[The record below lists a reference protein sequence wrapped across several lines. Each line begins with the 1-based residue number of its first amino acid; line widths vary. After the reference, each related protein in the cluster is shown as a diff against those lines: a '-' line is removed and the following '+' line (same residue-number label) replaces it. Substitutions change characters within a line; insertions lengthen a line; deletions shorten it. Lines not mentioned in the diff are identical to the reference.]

1 MVDINL
7 FEDDEEQLGKNE
19 KTGEPSGKKEGGLSG
34 DSLKEDDFSFDE
46 DPVEA
51 SLDDPDD
58 PLGEPGSR
66 PKFEDENASRPKSA
80 RGVGKSKKVSPL
92 LSGVGVLAASAIIFM
107 QFVLPLLKTKK
118 TPKVQP
124 VTMNRMVKRDT
135 TTGISPNATGIG
147 TVPTAARSIGATFS
161 QTSKYVE
168 VTKSILA
175 DLGRERQFVVLIL
188 KGDQF
193 FVEYGSPARGTSE
206 TIGKKIQNLIGAAG
220 FTASREEQKNAG
232 ERTMYFGVISGKLPA
247 VQPPPSSSQKVTPDQ
262 FIEQL
267 KIQINK
273 NGLSNTKIQKFS
285 EYPRN
290 LVLQTP
296 VSLRA
301 EGSRNNVTAFLETL
315 NSLQGNHEL
324 QTLIVVPQE
333 LTDLQASQLRMVA
346 EFAVQ

>member
-66 PKFEDENASRPKSA
+66 PKFEDENASRPKA
-80 RGVGKSKKVSPL
+80 VRGVGKSKKVSPL
-92 LSGVGVLAASAIIFM
+92 LIGVGVLAAAAIIFM
-107 QFVLPLLKTKK
+107 QFVLPLLKPKT
-118 TPKVQP
+118 TPKVPSVTKNLP
-124 VTMNRMVKRDT
+124 VKGDT
-135 TTGISPNATGIG
+135 TKIASRIG
-147 TVPTAARSIGATFS
+147 TIRTAAGSIGATLS

-168 VTKSILA
+168 VTKSILENM
-175 DLGRERQFVVLIL
+175 GRDRQFVVLLL

-193 FVEYGSPARGTSE
+193 FVEYSSPTRGTSE
-206 TIGKKIQNLIGAAG
+206 SVGKKIQTLIGAAD
-220 FTASREEQKNAG
+220 FTASREEQKKVG
-232 ERTMYFGVISGKLPA
+232 GGTMYFGVISGKLPA
-247 VQPPPSSSQKVTPDQ
+247 VQPPPSSSQKVTADQ

-267 KIQINK
+267 KNQISK

-285 EYPRN
+285 EYRRN
-290 LVLQTP
+290 SVLQTP

-301 EGSRNNVTAFLETL
+301 EGARNNVTAFLETL

-333 LTDLQASQLRMVA
+333 LTDLQANQLRMAA